1 MGIWQVT
8 LLEQALDYL
17 AHGFSVI
24 KKESGKK
31 TLTPWEEYQK
41 RRATEQEL
49 TAWFKDG
56 KNNVGIVC
64 GKVSNLIVLDVD
76 GEEGQRF
83 INTVEIPLTPC
94 VKTREN
100 RNHFYFQYPKDGH
113 EIRKFTRKFP
123 GIELLGEGRS
133 VTAPPSIHPVT
144 NEQYIWE
151 VTLDDC
157 PIAEPPQWLIDGCE
171 APEIKGTA
179 KVDPLMVLEGVPE
192 GLRDETLF
200 RYACR
205 LQRQGL
211 KKQEAEILVLQ
222 AAQSCYPPFSE
233 LESRAKVKSA
243 FNYPSPVGSLTD
255 TREPQAHRLGINTWQ
270 VAWDDLNLSIE
281 ISRHYLH
288 HDGTIKGEILIQL
301 ETHPGV
307 PMILHQSQ
315 FNFSTAGTRRS
326 LAKQLAERYAD
337 IDWIDVL
344 ETLCRRFLQIIREG
358 EPTISLYPDDT
369 LPPIGHYLY
378 PFIPQERPSILFGD
392 GGTGKSYLAL
402 LMAVCVQS
410 GWSDNPLGFQI
421 DEPHKTLYLDW
432 ETESD
437 EIRYRISQLRKGT
450 NTPTCS
456 IEYRRCD
463 LPLYLDIEQV
473 QSSIVN
479 SKARMV
485 VIDSL
490 AQACGGNLN
499 DAEVANRFFASL
511 RQLRVTSLVVAH
523 TAKGDNGEGK
533 KTVYGSVFYQN
544 NARNVWELRRRGIED
559 GGTLTL
565 DLFHRKSNLSR
576 LHKNWCFKIYFE
588 NGTRIERAEMDETVG
603 KKVLDVLCVGK
614 KLTTHEIADAITGEI
629 EIIRTT
635 LNRMKAKGVIQNEK
649 SGKES
654 FWWLREE

>member
-1 MGIWQVT
+1 VT

-17 AHGFSVI
+17 HRGFSVI
-24 KKESGKK
+24 PLRANKKPIIDWDEF
-31 TLTPWEEYQK
+31 QR
-41 RRATEQEL
+41 RRATEEEI

-56 KNNVGIVC
+56 KNNIGIVC
-64 GKVSNLIVLDVD
+64 GKISNLIVLDVD
-76 GEEGQRF
+76 GPVGQTF
-83 INTVEIPLTPC
+83 INSVEIPLTA
-94 VKTREN
+94 VVRTSQTK
-100 RNHFYFQYPKDGH
+100 NHFYFLYPQGEKS
-113 EIRKFTRKFP
+113 IRNFTRKFP
-123 GIELLGEGRS
+123 GIDLRGEGGYAM
-133 VTAPPSIHPVT
+133 APPSIHPVT
-144 NEQYIWE
+144 GETYVWE
-151 VTLDDC
+151 VGLDEV
-157 PIAEPPQWLIDGCE
+157 PLAEPPKWLLDGCE
-171 APEIKGTA
+171 TPEIKGTA

-192 GLRDETLF
+192 GMRDETLF
-200 RYACR
+200 KYACR

-211 KKQEAEILVLQ
+211 KQKEAEVLVLQ
-222 AAQSCYPPFSE
+222 AAQSCDPPFPADE
-233 LESRAKVKSA
+233 AKAKVKQA
-243 FNYPSPVGSLTD
+243 FRYPSPQGSLTD
-255 TREPQAHRLGINTWQ
+255 TKEPRIHRIGIN
-270 VAWDDLNLSIE
+270 AWRLVWEDLNLAIE
-281 ISRHYLH
+281 VSRHYLH

-588 NGTRIERAEMDETVG
+588 DGTRIERAEMDETVG
-603 KKVLDVLCVGK
+603 KKILSTLQQMGK
-614 KLTTHEIADAITGEI
+614 KLLTHDLI
-629 EIIRTT
+629 ESVASEQSSVRAA
-635 LNRMKAKGVIQNEK
+635 LYRLRDKGVIQ
-649 SGKES
+649 SGKEGKEMA
-654 FWWLREE
+654 WWLKD